1 MAFDLA
7 ISEFND
13 LLFMGNNDLALVF
26 GNSLI
31 EQRIRLRLKIIRG
44 SWIYDTSKTLGSDL
58 RQILHETQ
66 QSAASKVE
74 PIVRQALLPMK
85 DIRVQSVD
93 VFQGTTEREII
104 IRVNY
109 SQTPSPGVAPGV
121 QPTVQQVEFPVSFQP

>member
-1 MAFDLA
+1 MPLDLA

-13 LLFMGNNDLALVF
+13 LLFTANNDLGLVF
-26 GNSLI
+26 GPSLI

-44 SWIYDTSKTLGSDL
+44 SWIYDTNKTLGSDL

-74 PIVRQALLPMK
+74 PLVRQALLPMK
-85 DIRVQSVD
+85 DIRVEGVD
-93 VFQGTTEREII
+93 VFQGVTEREIM

-109 SQTPSPGVAPGV
+109 SQTPSPGVTPGF
-121 QPTVQQVEFPVSFQP
+121 QPTVQQVEFPLSFQP